1 MKALC
6 FGRSGQVATALRAL
20 GVEAVGRET
29 VDFAQTAAVWAFA
42 EAAEADVW
50 INAAAWTAV
59 DAAEE
64 HEAEARQINCVAV
77 EALAEVA
84 AKRGI
89 PLVHLSTDYVF
100 DGSGERPWS
109 PEDPVDPLG
118 AYGRTKL
125 AGENAVREAG
135 GAYAILRTSWVF
147 SETGANFVKSML
159 RLGAERESLR
169 IVADQVGGPTSAAS
183 IAAAC
188 LEVARQL
195 VETPEK
201 GGTYHFAG
209 APDVSWAGFAREI
222 FEAAGLD
229 VAVEEIPTSEYPTPA
244 VRPLNSRL
252 DCSGTQRVF
261 GIARPDWRADLRA
274 VLADLKVAA

>member
-1 MKALC
+1 MKVLC
-6 FGRSGQVATALRAL
+6 FGRSGQVATELRAL
-20 GVEAVGRET
+20 DVEALGRDQ
-29 VDFAQTAAVWAFA
+29 VDFAQTAEVWATA
-42 EAAEADVW
+42 ERAPADVW

-100 DGSGERPWS
+100 DGSGERPWR
-109 PEDPVDPLG
+109 PEDRVDPLG

-135 GAYAILRTSWVF
+135 GTHAVLRTSWVF
-147 SETGANFVKSML
+147 SATGSNFVKSML
-159 RLGAERESLR
+159 RLGAERDSLR

-195 VETPEK
+195 VDAPDK
-201 GGTYHFAG
+201 SGTYHFAG
-209 APDVSWAGFAREI
+209 VPDVSWAGFAREI
-222 FEAAGLD
+222 FDAAGMD
-229 VAVEEIPTSEYPTPA
+229 VAVEEIPTSGYPTPA
-244 VRPLNSRL
+244 ARPLNSRL
-252 DCSGTQRVF
+252 DCSATERVF
-261 GIARPDWRADLRA
+261 GIARPDWREDLRA